1 MTTVTLEPNRLS
13 VVGHAGYGK
22 VGYDIVCAGISTLV
36 FTLKE
41 SLELYTIDCV
51 EFFIADGKV
60 TASWTKLSEKGALLL
75 NSFIVGA
82 LMLANDYPDNIKVQ
96 TLTTLKAN
104 GNTVQT
110 LNALKSMENE
120 NSIVKN
126 GGNYYE
132 VQKNA
137 SILR

>member
-1 MTTVTLEPNRLS
+1 MTTVTIENNRLS
-13 VVGHAGYGK
+13 VIGHAGYGK

-36 FTLKE
+36 FALKE
-41 SLELYTIDCV
+41 SIELYTSDCV

-60 TASWTKLSEKGALLL
+60 IASWTKLSEKGALLL
-75 NSFIVGA
+75 NSFITGA
-82 LMLANDYPDNIKVQ
+82 LLLANDYPDNIKVQ

-104 GNTVQT
+104 GNTAQT

>member
-1 MTTVTLEPNRLS
+1 MTTITLEHNRLS

-41 SLELYTIDCV
+41 SLELYTSDCV

-60 TASWTKLSEKGALLL
+60 IASWTKLSEKGALLL

-104 GNTVQT
+104 G
-110 LNALKSMENE
+110 KNE

-126 GGNYYE
+126 
-132 VQKNA
+132 KKL
-137 SILR
+137 I

>member
-1 MTTVTLEPNRLS
+1 MTTVTLEHNRLS

-41 SLELYTIDCV
+41 SLELYTSDCV

-60 TASWTKLSEKGALLL
+60 IASWSKLSEKGALLL

-104 GNTVQT
+104 GNTAQT

-132 VQKNA
+132 VQQNA

>member
-13 VVGHAGYGK
+13 VVGHAGYGN

-41 SLELYTIDCV
+41 SLELYTSDCV

-60 TASWTKLSEKGALLL
+60 IASWSELSEKGALLL
-75 NSFIVGA
+75 NSFITGA
-82 LMLANDYPDNIKVQ
+82 LLLANDYPDNIKVQ

-104 GNTVQT
+104 GTAQT

>member
-1 MTTVTLEPNRLS
+1 MTTITLEPNRLS

-22 VGYDIVCAGISTLV
+22 VGYDIVCAGISTLT

-41 SLELYTIDCV
+41 SLELYTSDCV

-60 TASWTKLSEKGALLL
+60 IASWSELSEKGALLL
-75 NSFIVGA
+75 NSYITGA
-82 LMLANDYPDNIKVQ
+82 LMLANDYPDYITVQ
-96 TLTTLKAN
+96 TLNTLKAN
-104 GNTVQT
+104 GTAQT
-110 LNALKSMENE
+110 LNALKSMDDE
-120 NSIVKN
+120 NSIAKN

>member
-1 MTTVTLEPNRLS
+1 MTTVTIENNRLS

-41 SLELYTIDCV
+41 SLELYTSDCV

-60 TASWTKLSEKGALLL
+60 IASWIKLSEKGALLL
-75 NSFIVGA
+75 NSFITGA
-82 LMLANDYPDNIKVQ
+82 LMLANDYPDNIEVQ

-104 GNTVQT
+104 GNTAQT

>member
-1 MTTVTLEPNRLS
+1 MTKVTIEPNRLS

-22 VGYDIVCAGISTLV
+22 VGYDIVCAGISTLT

-41 SLELYTIDCV
+41 SLELYTSDCV

-75 NSFIVGA
+75 NSYITGA
-82 LMLANDYPDNIKVQ
+82 LMLANDYPDYIKVQ
-96 TLTTLKAN
+96 TLNTLKAN
-104 GNTVQT
+104 GTAQT
-110 LNALKSMENE
+110 LNALKSMDDE
-120 NSIVKN
+120 NSIAKN

-132 VQKNA
+132 VQQNA

>member
-22 VGYDIVCAGISTLV
+22 VGYDIVCAGISTLT

-41 SLELYTIDCV
+41 SLELYTSDCV

-60 TASWTKLSEKGALLL
+60 TASWSELSEKGALLL
-75 NSFIVGA
+75 NSFITGA
-82 LMLANDYPDNIKVQ
+82 LLLANDYPDNIKVQ
-96 TLTTLKAN
+96 TLTTIKAN
-104 GNTVQT
+104 GTAQT
-110 LNALKSMENE
+110 LNALKSMDDE
-120 NSIVKN
+120 NSIAKN
-126 GGNYYE
+126 GGNHYE
-132 VQKNA
+132 VQQNA

>member
-41 SLELYTIDCV
+41 SLELYTSDCV
-51 EFFIADGKV
+51 EFFVADGKV
-60 TASWTKLSEKGALLL
+60 TASWAKLSEKGALLL
-75 NSFIVGA
+75 NSFITGA
-82 LMLANDYPDNIKVQ
+82 LLLANDYPDNINVQ
-96 TLTTLKAN
+96 TLTTIKAN
-104 GNTVQT
+104 GNTAQT

>member
-1 MTTVTLEPNRLS
+1 MTVITLENNRLS

-41 SLELYTIDCV
+41 SLELYTSDCV

-60 TASWTKLSEKGALLL
+60 IASWSELSEKGALLL
-75 NSFIVGA
+75 NSFITGA
-82 LMLANDYPDNIKVQ
+82 LMLANDYPDNIQVQ
-96 TLTTLKAN
+96 TLTTIKAN
-104 GNTVQT
+104 GDTAQT

>member
-1 MTTVTLEPNRLS
+1 MTTVTLENNRLS

-22 VGYDIVCAGISTLV
+22 VGFDIVCAGISTLV

-41 SLELYTIDCV
+41 SLELYTSDCV

-60 TASWTKLSEKGALLL
+60 IASWTKLSEKGALLL

-104 GNTVQT
+104 GNTAQT

-120 NSIVKN
+120 NSIV
-126 GGNYYE
+126 
-132 VQKNA
+132 
-137 SILR
+137 

>member
-1 MTTVTLEPNRLS
+1 MTTVTIENNRLS

-36 FTLKE
+36 FTLEQNLKLHT
-41 SLELYTIDCV
+41 SDCV

-60 TASWTKLSEKGALLL
+60 IASWDKLSEKGALLL
-75 NSFIVGA
+75 NSFITGA

-96 TLTTLKAN
+96 TLNTLKAN
-104 GNTVQT
+104 GNTAQT

-132 VQKNA
+132 A
-137 SILR
+137 

>member
-1 MTTVTLEPNRLS
+1 MTTVTIEPNRLS
-13 VVGHAGYGK
+13 VVGHAGYGN
-22 VGYDIVCAGISTLV
+22 VGYDIVCAGISTLT

-41 SLELYTIDCV
+41 SLELYTSDCV

-60 TASWTKLSEKGALLL
+60 IASWSELSEKGAILL
-75 NSFIVGA
+75 NSYITGA

-96 TLTTLKAN
+96 TLTTIKAH
-104 GNTVQT
+104 GNTAQT
-110 LNALKSMENE
+110 LNALKAMENE

-132 VQKNA
+132 VQQNA